1 MEGRRRRLAPQLL
14 VGANVGRPGMAVGKR
29 KPPQHCVAVEEECT
43 TSLSAPLGEGGATSA
58 ASVVEGHQATS
69 EGHQRERDDVRSL
82 SAVT

>member
-29 KPPQHCVAVEEECT
+29 KQIQHCVAVEEE
-43 TSLSAPLGEGGATSA
+43 
-58 ASVVEGHQATS
+58 VVMVWKWDDV
-69 EGHQRERDDVRSL
+69 DDVRSL